1 MRLPTITYPPELP
14 VSARRDDLL
23 EAIGSHQVVVVAGET
38 GSGKT
43 TQLPKLCLELGRTAI
58 AHTQPRRIAARTVAE
73 RIAEELQ
80 VPLGEAVGYSVRFND
95 RSSRDS
101 RVRVLTDGLLLAE
114 IQRDRLLKR
123 YDTIIV
129 DEAHERSLNIDFL
142 LGWIK
147 SILPRRPDLKVIVT
161 SATIDPARFAAHFD
175 GAPVV
180 EVSGRT
186 YPVEVRYAPSEADP
200 PDAVA
205 DAVASLTPLAGDVL
219 VFLSGEREI
228 RDTAEV
234 LRGRLDAVDV
244 LPLYARL
251 SAAEQQRVFRRGPRP
266 RVVLATNVAE
276 TSLTVPGVKYVVDTG
291 TARISRYSARLKVQR
306 LPIEPVS
313 QASADQRK
321 GRCGRTSAGVCIR
334 LYSEEDFLERPRFTD
349 PEILRTSLAS
359 VILQMAAARLGDI
372 EEFPFL
378 DPPDRRQIRDG
389 LNLLSEL
396 GALRDD
402 RSLTP
407 IGRKLAALPV
417 DPRMARMIVEG
428 RHAEEVVV
436 IAAALSIQDPRER
449 PADAAAAA
457 DQSHARFA
465 DERSDFLAL
474 WNLWVYLRERQR
486 ALSRNQFRKLCKDE
500 YLRYM
505 RVREWQDLV
514 SQLRPR
520 RGGAALEPEEVH
532 RALLPG
538 LLSHVGM
545 KDGPREYV
553 GARDARFVLWP
564 GSSLAR
570 KGPPWVMVAEL
581 VETSRLFGR
590 VAARVDPRWIESVAE
605 HLVRRSYSEPRWDAS
620 RASVVASERVTLY
633 GLPIVA
639 GRTVAYGAI
648 DPVVSREIFI
658 RRALVDGDASYPFV
672 EENRRRVAE
681 VEALEDQARRRDI
694 LVDDRA
700 LFAFF
705 DGRVPADVVSGA
717 HLDRWLRHQPDDAL
731 VYPRELLVAADADLA
746 GRPDAWKQGDLV
758 LRLSYR
764 FEPGSPSDGVTVH
777 VPLRALAAVR
787 DEGFDWLVPALREEL
802 VTALIRSLPKET
814 RRQLVPAPEVA
825 AAVIPHLRPRRGRFA
840 DQVATILQSLRGVR
854 VDPSSFD
861 TSKLPPHLRMRF
873 RVEDERGAVMG
884 EAESLAELR
893 ARLGPR
899 LRSELASA
907 ARGLERRGLTAWD
920 GIGELPR
927 VVALPGTGKAVRA
940 YPALVDEGAT
950 VGVRVLETPQAQQA
964 AHVRGTRRLLRL
976 TIAPPSIRPPVQFAR
991 HGDAAAL
998 VGDCVDAAV
1007 DSLVAEVGVP
1017 WDEAAFAQLRTHVA
1031 SSLHDR
1037 ADEVVAR
1044 VARILDAERDV
1055 ARRMEALTAEP
1066 FAPAVADVA
1075 EQLRRLLPPGF
1086 VTSAGVARLGDLER
1100 YLAAASRRLERLPD
1114 ALAAD
1119 RDRMATIHELE
1130 QQARDSADP
1139 AIPWLLQELRVAQFA
1154 EHLSRRG
1161 VVSVKKI
1168 RRLLSSAP
1176 TEYG

>member
-1 MRLPTITYPPELP
+1 VREPVITYPPELP

-23 EAIGSHQVVVVAGET
+23 DAIRSHQVVVVAGET

-80 VPLGEAVGYSVRFND
+80 VPLGEAVGYSVRFTD

-142 LGWIK
+142 LGWIR

-161 SATIDPARFAAHFD
+161 SATIDPARFAAYFD
-175 GAPVV
+175 DAPVV

-186 YPVEVRYAPSEADP
+186 YPVEVRYAPTEADP
-200 PDAVA
+200 PEAVA

-228 RDTAEV
+228 RDAAEV
-234 LRGRLDAVDV
+234 LGGRFSDLDV
-244 LPLYARL
+244 LPLFARL
-251 SAAEQQRVFRRGPRP
+251 SAAEQQRVFKRGKRP

-276 TSLTVPGVKYVVDTG
+276 TSLTVPGIKYVVDTG

-334 LYSEEDFLERPRFTD
+334 LYAEEDFLERPRFTD

-372 EEFPFL
+372 EDFPFL
-378 DPPDRRQIRDG
+378 DPPDRRQVRDG
-389 LNLLSEL
+389 LNLLAEL
-396 GALRDD
+396 GALSGD
-402 RSLTP
+402 RVLTP
-407 IGRKLAALPV
+407 VGRKLAALPV
-417 DPRMARMIVEG
+417 DPRMGRMIVEA

-436 IAAALSIQDPRER
+436 IAAALSISDPRER
-449 PADAAAAA
+449 PADAAGAA

-474 WNLWVYLRERQR
+474 WNLWVYLREQQR
-486 ALSRNQFRKLCKDE
+486 ALSRSAFRRMCKAE
-500 YLRYM
+500 FLHYM

-514 SQLRPR
+514 AQLRPR
-520 RGGAALEPEEVH
+520 RGGAPLEADEIH
-532 RALLPG
+532 RAVLSG

-545 KDGPREYV
+545 KEGAREYV

-570 KGPPWVMVAEL
+570 RGPPWVMVAEL

-590 VAARVDPRWIESVAE
+590 VAARVDPRWIEPLAE

-620 RASVVASERVTLY
+620 RASVVATERVTLY
-633 GLPIVA
+633 GLPVVE
-639 GRTVAYGAI
+639 GRAVAYGAI

-658 RRALVDGDASYPFV
+658 RRALVEGDASYDFLA
-672 EENRRRVAE
+672 ENRRRVAE
-681 VEALEDQARRRDI
+681 VESLEDQARRRDL
-694 LVDDRA
+694 LVDDGVLYR
-700 LFAFF
+700 FF
-705 DGRVPADVVSGA
+705 DERIPADVVSGA
-717 HLDRWLRHQPDDAL
+717 HLDRWLREQGPDAL
-731 VYPRELLVAADADLA
+731 VYPRELLVAADASLE

-764 FEPGSPSDGVTVH
+764 FEPGAPHDGVTVH

-814 RRQLVPAPEVA
+814 RRQFVPATDVA
-825 AAVIPHLRPRRGRFA
+825 ARVVARLQPRRGPLV
-840 DQVATILQSLRGVR
+840 DQVATLLR
-854 VDPSSFD
+854 VDPSLFD
-861 TSKLPPHLRMRF
+861 ASKLAPHLRMRF

-884 EAESLAELR
+884 EAESLADLR
-893 ARLGPR
+893 ARLQPR
-899 LRSELASA
+899 LRAELSSA
-907 ARGLERRGLTAWD
+907 ARGLERSGLRSWD

-940 YPALVDEGAT
+940 YPAIVDEVES
-950 VGVRVLETPQAQQA
+950 VGVRVLETPEAQQVA
-964 AHVRGTRRLLRL
+964 MLRGTRRLLRL
-976 TIAPPSIRPPVQFAR
+976 TVPLPSVRPPLQFAR
-991 HGDAAAL
+991 HGDAVGL
-998 VGDCVDAAV
+998 VEDCVDAAI
-1007 DSLVAEVGVP
+1007 DSLVAEAGVA
-1017 WDEAAFAQLRTHVA
+1017 WDEDAFAALRTHVA

-1037 ADEVVAR
+1037 VDEVVAA

-1055 ARRMEALTAEP
+1055 TRRMESLTAEP
-1066 FAPAVADVA
+1066 FAPAIADVA
-1075 EQLRRLLPPGF
+1075 AQLRRLLPPGF
-1086 VTSAGVARLGDLER
+1086 VAATGVRRLPDLER
-1100 YLAAASRRLERLPD
+1100 FLHAASRRLERLPD

-1130 QQARDSADP
+1130 SHP
-1139 AIPWLLQELRVAQFA
+1139 AAPAHTWQLEELRVAQFA

-1161 VVSVKKI
+1161 VVSVKKL
-1168 RRLLSSAP
+1168 RRLLDQSAP
-1176 TEYG
+1176 GVTSPRS